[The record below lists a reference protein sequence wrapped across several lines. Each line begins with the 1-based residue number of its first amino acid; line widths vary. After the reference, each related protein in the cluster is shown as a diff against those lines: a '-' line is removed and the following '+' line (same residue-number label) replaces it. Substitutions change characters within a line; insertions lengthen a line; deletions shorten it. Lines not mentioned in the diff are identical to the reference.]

1 MAGLGVLTLCTFFTS
16 SQAIKNPK
24 ATLRYFQHLL
34 GKQENNPH
42 VALYKARFPEHEL
55 GFDPQRQ
62 TVYFQISP

>member
-1 MAGLGVLTLCTFFTS
+1 MDLVVTS
-16 SQAIKNPK
+16 KD
-24 ATLRYFQHLL
+24 LL